1 MNKNTYFDD
10 DYYEEPIE
18 NEDNTPPDCLVLEI
32 YVNNQI
38 FDERKRVF
46 VWYDSYERRFFLR
59 GKNDDTEIISYN
71 PFNFKSKRAYHVADF
86 VQLIIDKKSILKV
99 AMYNFMDLPFSS
111 NDITFEMLETNENAE
126 LIYMNEN
133 YPLKYHKLTYLM
145 KTLENIYNSY

>member
-18 NEDNTPPDCLVLEI
+18 TEDNTPPDCLVLEI
-32 YVNNQI
+32 YVNNEI

-71 PFNFKSKRAYHVADF
+71 PFNFKSKRASHVADF
-86 VQLIIDKKSILKV
+86 LNLIIDKRSIIEV
-99 AMYNFMDLPFSS
+99 ALYNFMDLPLSS
-111 NDITFEMLETNENAE
+111 NDITYEMLLENEYAE
-126 LIYMNEN
+126 VIYTNEN
-133 YPLKYHKLTYLM
+133 YPLKNHKLRELM
-145 KTLENIYNSY
+145 NTLTTIYNSY

>member
-1 MNKNTYFDD
+1 MNKKTYFDD

-18 NEDNTPPDCLVLEI
+18 TEDNTPPDCLVLEI

-71 PFNFKSKRAYHVADF
+71 PFNFKSKRASHIADF
-86 VQLIIDKKSILKV
+86 LSFIINKRSVLEV
-99 AMYNFMDLPFSS
+99 ALYNFMDLPLSS
-111 NDITFEMLETNENAE
+111 NDITYEMLLENEYAE
-126 LIYMNEN
+126 VIYTNEN
-133 YPLKYHKLTYLM
+133 YPLKHHKLRELM
-145 KTLENIYNSY
+145 NTLTTIYNSY

>member
-1 MNKNTYFDD
+1 MNTYFDD

-18 NEDNTPPDCLVLEI
+18 TEDNTPPDCLVLEI

-71 PFNFKSKRAYHVADF
+71 PFNFKSKRASHVADF
-86 VQLIIDKKSILKV
+86 LNLIIDKRSILEV
-99 AMYNFMDLPFSS
+99 ALYNFMDLPLSS
-111 NDITFEMLETNENAE
+111 NDITYEMLLENEYAE
-126 LIYMNEN
+126 VIYTNEN
-133 YPLKYHKLTYLM
+133 YPLKNHKLRELM
-145 KTLENIYNSY
+145 NTLTTIYNSY

>member
-1 MNKNTYFDD
+1 MNKKTYFDD

-18 NEDNTPPDCLVLEI
+18 TEDNTPPDCLVLEI

-71 PFNFKSKRAYHVADF
+71 PFNFKSKRASHVADF
-86 VQLIIDKKSILKV
+86 LNLIIDKRSILEV
-99 AMYNFMDLPFSS
+99 ALYNFMDLPLSS
-111 NDITFEMLETNENAE
+111 NDITYEMLLENEYAE
-126 LIYMNEN
+126 VIYTNEN
-133 YPLKYHKLTYLM
+133 YPLKNHKLRELM
-145 KTLENIYNSY
+145 NTLTTIYNSY

>member
-10 DYYEEPIE
+10 DYYEVPIE

-71 PFNFKSKRAYHVADF
+71 PFNFKSKRASHVADF
-86 VQLIIDKKSILKV
+86 LNLIIDKRSILEV
-99 AMYNFMDLPFSS
+99 ALYNFMDLPLSS
-111 NDITFEMLETNENAE
+111 NDITYEMLLENEYAE
-126 LIYMNEN
+126 VIYTNEN
-133 YPLKYHKLTYLM
+133 YPLKHHKLRELM
-145 KTLENIYNSY
+145 NTLTTIYNSY

>member
-1 MNKNTYFDD
+1 MNKKTYFDD

-18 NEDNTPPDCLVLEI
+18 TEDNTPPDCLVLEI

-71 PFNFKSKRAYHVADF
+71 PFNFKSKRASHVADF
-86 VQLIIDKKSILKV
+86 LNLIIDKRSILEV
-99 AMYNFMDLPFSS
+99 ALYNFMDLPLSS
-111 NDITFEMLETNENAE
+111 NDITYEMLLENEYAE
-126 LIYMNEN
+126 VIYTNEN
-133 YPLKYHKLTYLM
+133 YPLKHHKLRELM
-145 KTLENIYNSY
+145 NTLTTIYNSY